1 MLSYVAQI
9 RNFIMLDNI
18 LTSYQSFIMLF
29 SHHQG
34 LKNEIC
40 YTFIKLL
47 DSFHLFPFRTA
58 NFLLFLLRDATIDVN
73 HNS

>member
-29 SHHQG
+29 HAF
-34 LKNEIC
+34 KE
-40 YTFIKLL
+40 
-47 DSFHLFPFRTA
+47 
-58 NFLLFLLRDATIDVN
+58 RDIL
-73 HNS
+73 HIY